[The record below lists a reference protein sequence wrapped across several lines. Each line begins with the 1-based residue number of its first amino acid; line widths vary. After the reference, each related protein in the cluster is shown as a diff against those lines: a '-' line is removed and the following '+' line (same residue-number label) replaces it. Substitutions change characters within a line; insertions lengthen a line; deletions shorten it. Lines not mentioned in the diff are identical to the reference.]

1 MTGYRSSGYMN
12 TARVSPDEYLRNFLA
27 DARKRH
33 TEDNLRAV
41 LIYGS
46 YIEGYFAPT
55 ESDYDILMFFGRQPD
70 PEHRPAMEQKYPRIS
85 LMYYLT
91 IPELEERIENGS
103 WSLYITVL
111 KGAGVLYQDE
121 TFKQF
126 VSGLKDF
133 DMRKHISN
141 KEATKKITEKFD
153 EEIKAQSQREKFE
166 AVKWFVPTVRR
177 MLQIL
182 TYLRYHQTVWGLQQ
196 NLQMLQ
202 DTLANDDMAFMRQM
216 QQRLL
221 DRSTSFSP
229 GDKRCAMAI
238 LNKLRNAVL
247 NELDT

>member
-1 MTGYRSSGYMN
+1 
-12 TARVSPDEYLRNFLA
+12 
-27 DARKRH
+27 
-33 TEDNLRAV
+33 
-41 LIYGS
+41 
-46 YIEGYFAPT
+46 
-55 ESDYDILMFFGRQPD
+55 MFFGRQPD

-91 IPELEERIENGS
+91 IPELQQRIENGS
-103 WSLYITVL
+103 WSLYITTV
-111 KGAGVLYQDE
+111 KGAEALYQDE

-126 VSGLKDF
+126 ANGLQDF

-141 KEATKKITEKFD
+141 QEATQKITEKFD

-166 AVKWFVPTVRR
+166 AVKWFVPTIRR

-182 TYLRYHQTVWGLQQ
+182 TYIRYHQTVWGLQE
-196 NLQMLQ
+196 NLDMLQ
-202 DTLANDDMAFMRQM
+202 NRLANDDMAFMRQM

-229 GDKRCAMAI
+229 GDKQCAVAI

-247 NELDT
+247 NELHT